1 MSEAES
7 GSKNILLTTNL
18 ISLLILKLFG
28 LKEGKKRTISNKN
41 TISLSCYE
49 QLCLIRLRLERY
61 FSHHQA
67 T

>member
-28 LKEGKKRTISNKN
+28 LKEGKKGTISNKN
-41 TISLSCYE
+41 TISVSCYE

>member
-41 TISLSCYE
+41 TISLSSYE

>member
-1 MSEAES
+1 MSKAES

-18 ISLLILKLFG
+18 ISLLILKLFE
-28 LKEGKKRTISNKN
+28 LKEGKKRTISNNN

-49 QLCLIRLRLERY
+49 ELCLIRLRLERY

>member
-1 MSEAES
+1 MSKAES

-18 ISLLILKLFG
+18 ISLLILKLFE
-28 LKEGKKRTISNKN
+28 LKEGKKRTISNNN

-49 QLCLIRLRLERY
+49 ELSLIRLRLERY

-67 T
+67 M

>member
-18 ISLLILKLFG
+18 ISLLILKLFE
-28 LKEGKKRTISNKN
+28 LKEGKKRTISNNN

-49 QLCLIRLRLERY
+49 ELCLIRLRLERY